1 MKSRIL
7 SICLVFM
14 ILTATEAWGNIYHWR
29 LAEEEVEGSVCDLYA
44 REFAKLLKE
53 KSGGTIE
60 LSIFPLGTL
69 GTPQEIY
76 DLCRQGSV
84 DFLLDGAGQV
94 GARVPEN
101 QIFSIPF
108 FFSDDDD
115 ENERILSQ
123 SVALNEYLTSAYERQ
138 GVTVLAYW
146 SEGAMDW
153 TSNRN
158 LTFPEDFKGLKIRT
172 MPSDIIGRCYE
183 TLGAKPRIVPFMEV
197 YTSLHL
203 GHVEAQENAPYIVE
217 EMGFM
222 DFQSH
227 YVRSKHKIY
236 VMQTMV
242 NLKMWKNL
250 PQDVRDIVLESI
262 EELRPLA
269 LKIQREQN
277 RKKLDKIVSSMEKSQ
292 RYVSLSK
299 KQRYLLRRA
308 FENCGSRLYVE
319 NSNDKKL
326 ARKIYETI
334 KKEIEEITGR

>member
-7 SICLVFM
+7 SILLVF
-14 ILTATEAWGNIYHWR
+14 IALTATEACGNIYRWR

-44 REFAKLLKE
+44 REFARLLNE
-53 KSGGTIE
+53 KSKGAIE
-60 LSIFPLGTL
+60 LSVFPLGTL

-76 DLCRQGSV
+76 ELCRQGSV

-138 GVTVLAYW
+138 GITVLAYW
-146 SEGAMDW
+146 NEGAMDW

-158 LTFPEDFKGLKIRT
+158 LTSPEDFRGLKIRT
-172 MPSDIIGRCYE
+172 MPSSIIGKCYE
-183 TLGAKPRIVPFMEV
+183 TLGAKPRIVPFMDV
-197 YTSLHL
+197 YSSLHL
-203 GHVEAQENAPYIVE
+203 GHVEAQENPPYVVE

-242 NLKMWKNL
+242 NLKMWKGL
-250 PQDVRDIVLESI
+250 PQEVRDIVSDSI

-277 RKKLDKIVSSMEKSQ
+277 RKKLDKIVSSMEKGQ

-299 KQRYLLRRA
+299 EQRDVFRSA
-308 FENCGSRLYVE
+308 FENCGSRLYLE
-319 NSNDKKL
+319 NSNDKQL
-326 ARKIYETI
+326 AQRIYETI
-334 KKEIEEITGR
+334 KKEIEEVTGR